1 MSAPDTRTLARTLG
15 GSTGLRDRWASHP
28 FVLVDLPEWDVRGV
42 WQDEHAC
49 VLSVAARVPLGE
61 GEVPDGGAHHERV
74 GLWGMGSP
82 EATATLLARVAQD
95 GELGE
100 HVVSAGLPRGTLT
113 VLGDRC
119 ASEDLPTIL
128 REPDREK
135 SVSTWDFFATREAP
149 AAQPG
154 EERVEALTGP
164 AAPAEVRACLGVAN
178 PLAEMS
184 PEDPLTR
191 WWGWRDPDGVL
202 RGVVGARQA
211 VPGAPWSLGS
221 VATDP
226 TWRGHGIAAAT
237 TAVVTRAG
245 LAESDWVTLGM
256 YADNDAARRVYTRL
270 GYAVV
275 QEFESRH

>member
-1 MSAPDTRTLARTLG
+1 
-15 GSTGLRDRWASHP
+15 
-28 FVLVDLPEWDVRGV
+28 
-42 WQDEHAC
+42 
-49 VLSVAARVPLGE
+49 
-61 GEVPDGGAHHERV
+61 
-74 GLWGMGSP
+74 MGSP

-149 AAQPG
+149 APQPG

-164 AAPAEVRACLGVAN
+164 SAAAEVRACLDVAN

-226 TWRGHGIAAAT
+226 AWRGHGIAAAT

-245 LAESDWVTLGM
+245 LDESDWVTLGM

>member
-15 GSTGLRDRWASHP
+15 GSTGLTDRWASHP

-49 VLSVAARVPLGE
+49 VLSVALEVG
-61 GEVPDGGAHHERV
+61 VPDGGAHHQRV

-82 EATATLLARVAQD
+82 EATADLLARLAQA

-100 HVVSAGLPRGTLT
+100 HVVSTGLPRGTLT
-113 VLGDRC
+113 ILGDRC
-119 ASEDLPTIL
+119 AGEDLPAIL
-128 REPDREK
+128 REREEL
-135 SVSTWDFFATREAP
+135 SVSTWDFFATREVP
-149 AAQPG
+149 VAQAG
-154 EERVEALTGP
+154 EEHVEALTGP
-164 AAPAEVRACLGVAN
+164 SAATDVRACLDVAN

-191 WWGWRDPDGVL
+191 WWGWRDHDGAL

-211 VPGAPWSLGS
+211 APGAPWSLGS
-221 VATDP
+221 IATDP
-226 TWRGHGIAAAT
+226 AWRGHGIAAAT

-245 LAESDWVTLGM
+245 LTESDWVTLGM

-275 QEFESRH
+275 QEFESRR